1 MAVNSNVAYGNMG
14 SGPLPNVASF
24 RQPPSGVYS
33 AKEYM
38 TSAGVNL
45 PPVTSCM
52 ISTPIGHH
60 SADNQV
66 TSSNTPTTPDESE
79 EPSSLL
85 PIGSHLQ
92 QAANQ
97 LYEQQMT
104 DVAIVRCVW
113 AYLINLEHVYEKALM
128 TDIIVFVI
136 LFCLFLLQLARRTGN
151 GSIR

>member
-1 MAVNSNVAYGNMG
+1 
-14 SGPLPNVASF
+14 
-24 RQPPSGVYS
+24 
-33 AKEYM
+33 
-38 TSAGVNL
+38 
-45 PPVTSCM
+45 M

-104 DVAIVRCVW
+104 DVAIVRCVR
-113 AYLINLEHVYEKALM
+113 AY
-128 TDIIVFVI
+128 F
-136 LFCLFLLQLARRTGN
+136 
-151 GSIR
+151 